1 MTQQRH
7 NYQVVIIGAGVAGCA
22 TALALLKQGIQSIL
36 MVHRSESAGL
46 KAGETLQ
53 PLATGLL
60 EELELLGDFQKI
72 SYLTG
77 HGSCSAWGSDELVF
91 NDNIF
96 RLHGHGYVLDR
107 LAFDKLFFDK
117 VESKGITIL
126 NDSLVS
132 LEKPTD
138 DQWLLQL
145 KTGETIKSDFVVDA
159 TGRQSYVARQ
169 LNVPRI
175 QFDDLHAVYTFWQGH
190 PAKFSRH
197 SFVESVEN
205 GWCYTAAL
213 PNDIFALAIF
223 TDKST
228 IKQYQLK
235 EIANFRTFLE
245 KTQHS
250 KHLLTQTSG
259 LVQTSLAVANSSML
273 DQVGSD
279 HGWLAVGD
287 AASAYDPL
295 SAIGIA
301 KALADGLNA
310 SDAISD
316 WFNDKPKAIENY
328 VQQVQTAFNEFLKQ
342 RHRHYSMERRW
353 PHYPFWKSRQEW
365 TSIHPERNLI
375 RNQHASN
382 RLRDRVLSSAELQRI
397 LSLFNDVKPAHEVVR
412 TYQNHTGNTHPDWK
426 IIQAISYLIDNDFL
440 IAA

>member
-1 MTQQRH
+1 MIPGAL
-7 NYQVVIIGAGVAGCA
+7 NYQVVIIGAGVAGCT
-22 TALALLKQGIQSIL
+22 TALALLKQGIRSIL
-36 MVHRSESAGL
+36 MIHRAETVAF

-60 EELELLGDFQKI
+60 EELDLLEDFQKTP
-72 SYLTG
+72 YLTG

-107 LAFDKLFFDK
+107 LAFDKLLFDK

-126 NDSLVS
+126 NDSLVN
-132 LEKPTD
+132 LEKPAD

-145 KTGETIKSDFVVDA
+145 KTGETIKSDFIVDA

-205 GWCYTAAL
+205 GWFYTAAL
-213 PNDIFALAIF
+213 PNDIFVLAIF

-235 EIANFRTFLE
+235 EITNFRTFLE
-245 KTQHS
+245 KTKHS
-250 KHLLTQTSG
+250 KHLLTQTSE
-259 LVQTSLAVANSSML
+259 LVQMSLAVANSSIL
-273 DQVGSD
+273 DRVGSD

-316 WFNDKPKAIENY
+316 WFNNKPKAIENY
-328 VQQVQTAFNEFLKQ
+328 VQQVQTAFNQYLIQKY
-342 RHRHYSMERRW
+342 RHYTMEKRW
-353 PHYPFWKSRQEW
+353 PDGPFWKSRQEW
-365 TSIHPERNLI
+365 ASVHPERNLV
-375 RNQHASN
+375 RNQNTSN

-397 LSLFNDVKPAHEVVR
+397 LTLFNDVRPAHEVVR
-412 TYQNHTGNTHPDWK
+412 VYQNHTGNSHPDWR
-426 IIQAISYLIDNDFL
+426 IIQAIGYLINNDFL

>member
-1 MTQQRH
+1 MGRVI
-7 NYQVVIIGAGVAGCA
+7 NRYQVVIIGAGVAGCA
-22 TALALLKQGIQSIL
+22 TALALLKQGIRSIL
-36 MVHRSESAGL
+36 IVSRPETTGF

-60 EELELLGDFQKI
+60 DELGLLEDFQKTL
-72 SYLTG
+72 YLTG

-91 NDNIF
+91 NDNIL
-96 RLHGHGYVLDR
+96 RLHGHGYALDR
-107 LAFDKLFFDK
+107 LTFDRLFFDK

-132 LEKPTD
+132 LEKHPE

-145 KTGETIKSDFVVDA
+145 KTGGPIKSSFIVDA

-169 LNVPRI
+169 LHVPRI
-175 QFDDLHAVYTFWQGH
+175 QFDDLHAVYTFWRGQS
-190 PAKFSRH
+190 AKFSRH

-235 EIANFRTFLE
+235 EITNFRAFLE

-250 KHLLTQTSG
+250 KHLLTQTSE
-259 LVQTSLAVANSSML
+259 LIQMSLAVANSSML
-273 DQVGSD
+273 DRIGSN

-301 KALADGLNA
+301 KAMADGLNA
-310 SDAISD
+310 SDAISQ
-316 WFNDKPKAIENY
+316 WFNNKPKAIESY
-328 VQQVQTAFNEFLKQ
+328 AQQVQTAFNEFLKQ
-342 RHRHYSMERRW
+342 RYRHYSTERRW
-353 PHYPFWKSRQEW
+353 THSPFWKSRQEW
-365 TSIHPERNLI
+365 TSVHPERNLI
-375 RNQHASN
+375 RNQHTSN
-382 RLRDRVLSSAELQRI
+382 RLRDRVLSSLELQSI
-397 LSLFNDVKPAHEVVR
+397 LTLFNDVRPAHEAVR
-412 TYQNHTGNTHPDWK
+412 AYQNHTGNTHPDWK
-426 IIQAISYLIDNDFL
+426 IIQAIGYLINNDFL